1 MNIAVPEEI
10 KEKGDEACFLWETIY
25 DTEHFK
31 PEADMTVDHIGE
43 KLEEVYFPIH
53 LSKSQSSFTAI
64 WETYARFGQLETK
77 ETPQS
82 LKMHSN
88 SNYRLFGIGGD
99 YIDPKNYND
108 TLAIISNSTSL
119 AYELKEKRIGRR
131 FILGN
136 PGSGKSMLCSRVA
149 LACARSDFGIKKFAV
164 LLKCRNI
171 ENHYRRSFTLTY
183 KSDDSLE
190 EFELMAYEMSSTY
203 LKLDNFSALLNR
215 HAEKGDLLIIID
227 GFDELSNDN
236 KKLLTRSLHNYLN
249 KEENSQVDV
258 IITGRIYNYSH
269 EEMQYVDGVFL
280 YHYIMRLTQQE
291 KEYFVKQWLKN
302 QSGLKQVNMNFV
314 NEVLGELK
322 DNVENII
329 ENLSGIPLFLSR
341 LLEIKANSGYIPINM
356 ATYNNH
362 FLRQIFDRRTHDSIP
377 YKRIGEFIAYKMSL
391 GSVDMKIVIS
401 RSEIISYIV
410 DYYETNKQQFRHRID
425 KREAEN
431 ILNVMEGV
439 MALFVPAISHRG
451 KMWGLQFIH
460 LSVQELLCAKAIN
473 EHVVGNGAV
482 EFLKKY
488 SVMGEYLAASGTS
501 LNPLSNIKHNN
512 YKSGILAIAQDLIT
526 ICNSNEQA
534 ENENEEIERILIEQR
549 FDQLLEYKVKEGMKL
564 FYPKRV
570 LEIIIN
576 SDIYSGQ
583 SDYKIEHDAWS
594 IVATVKPEYR
604 TTLKEVADEHIFKA
618 KNRISFYETIK
629 EMIVF
634 LETFDI
640 HTFSYQE
647 LQEYRYY
654 KYDPIFYK
662 TIRPLKTCPIS
673 YRKYKGSFND
683 LLSLDMILVNKY
695 YPEQYFYYK
704 NELSDLGSCYPSKRY
719 DRLIYSLNVLKKI
732 YSKNDV

>member
-1 MNIAVPEEI
+1 MMNITVPEEV
-10 KEKGDEACFLWETIY
+10 KKKGDEACFLWETVY
-25 DTEHFK
+25 DTEHYK
-31 PEADMTVDHIGE
+31 PEADSAINHIGE
-43 KLEEVYFPIH
+43 KLEDVYFPIH
-53 LSKSQSSFTAI
+53 LSLPFPNYKSLWNAF
-64 WETYARFGQLETK
+64 ARLGQPETK
-77 ETPQS
+77 EWANSTET
-82 LKMHSN
+82 HSN
-88 SNYRLFGIGGD
+88 RWYGLSRGGD
-99 YIDPKNYND
+99 YNGSQQYKNI
-108 TLAIISNSTSL
+108 LAIMSRAKTL
-119 AYELKEKRIGRR
+119 VDELKEKHIGKR

-149 LACARSDFGIKKFAV
+149 LACARSDFGIEKFAV

-171 ENHYRRSFTLTY
+171 KNEHRSL
-183 KSDDSLE
+183 DG
-190 EFELMAYEMSSTY
+190 FEHIAYEMSSTS
-203 LKLDNFSALLNR
+203 LSPDHFTTLMNS
-215 HAEKGDLLIIID
+215 HAEKGDLLLIVD
-227 GFDELSNDN
+227 AFDELSSDD

-249 KEENSQVDV
+249 KEEHSLVDV
-258 IITGRIYNYSH
+258 IITGRIQDYSY
-269 EEMQYVDGVFL
+269 EEMQYVDDIFI
-280 YHYIMRLTQQE
+280 YHFIWRLSWLE
-291 KEYFVKQWLKN
+291 KKEFIKQWANNRSNQKQIDLSFVDESYRELKN
-302 QSGLKQVNMNFV
+302 
-314 NEVLGELK
+314 
-322 DNVENII
+322 DVEHII
-329 ENLSGIPLFLSR
+329 QILADIPLYLNNFLD
-341 LLEIKANSGYIPINM
+341 IKVDSGHIPINM
-356 ATYNNH
+356 SMYDKY
-362 FLRQIFDRRTHDSIP
+362 FLQKAFNRRAHDNSIP
-377 YKRIGEFIAYKMSL
+377 YERIAEYIAYKMFF
-391 GSVDMKIVIS
+391 GSGDVEIVIDRSKIVN
-401 RSEIISYIV
+401 YILE
-410 DYYETNKQQFRHRID
+410 YCEANKRKFRHRISMSD
-425 KREAEN
+425 AQG
-431 ILNVMEGV
+431 ILNVMESD

-451 KMWGLQFIH
+451 ESFGLQFVH
-460 LSVQELLCAKAIN
+460 LTLQELLCAKAIN
-473 EHVVGNGAV
+473 EHIVGDGAADFFKNYSV
-482 EFLKKY
+482 KGEFLTG
-488 SVMGEYLAASGTS
+488 SETS
-501 LNPLSNIKHNN
+501 LNPLSNTKHNN

-549 FDQLLEYKVKEGMKL
+549 LDQLLEYKVKEGMKL

-583 SDYKIEHDAWS
+583 SDYKIEQDAWS

-662 TIRPLKTCPIS
+662 TIRPLKTCPVS